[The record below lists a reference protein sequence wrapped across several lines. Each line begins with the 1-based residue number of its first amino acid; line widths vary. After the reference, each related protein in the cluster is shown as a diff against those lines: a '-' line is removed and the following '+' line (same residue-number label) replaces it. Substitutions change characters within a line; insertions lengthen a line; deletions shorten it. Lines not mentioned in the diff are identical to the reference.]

1 MKNLLMIAALAVSSS
16 ACQQDTKNIERKLD
30 QIIQKL
36 DRMPAGGGGGGQGA
50 AGAAGA
56 PQARGQR
63 PEHDRSKTYSVPIDG
78 DSFEGPADALVT
90 VVKVIDYA

>member
-36 DRMPAGGGGGGQGA
+36 DRMPAGGGGGQA
-50 AGAAGA
+50 AAGA
-56 PQARGQR
+56 PPARGQR

>member
-36 DRMPAGGGGGGQGA
+36 DKMPAGGGGGGQAA
-50 AGAAGA
+50 AGAAQGRGA
-56 PQARGQR
+56 R

-90 VVKVIDYA
+90 IVKVIDYA

>member
-1 MKNLLMIAALAVSSS
+1 MKNLLVIAALLASS
-16 ACQQDTKNIERKLD
+16 ACQQDNKNLERKLD

-36 DRMPAGGGGGGQGA
+36 DRMPAGGGGNAPAA
-50 AGAAGA
+50 AGAAQG
-56 PQARGQR
+56 RGGR

-90 VVKVIDYA
+90 IVKVIDYA

>member
-1 MKNLLMIAALAVSSS
+1 MTKNLLMIAVLAASTS

-36 DRMPAGGGGGGQGA
+36 DRLPAGGGQAA
-50 AGAAGA
+50 AGAAN
-56 PQARGQR
+56 PRGGGR
-63 PEHDRSKTYSVPIDG
+63 PEPDRSKTYAVPIEG

-90 VVKVIDYA
+90 IVKAIDYA